1 MTNDSANRPP
11 DDGEPQDD
19 LNGPQGMDGVQRLA
33 LLLMALT
40 PLILG
45 AVVFL
50 LLKRS
55 AG

>member
-1 MTNDSANRPP
+1 MTNDPNVKGP
-11 DDGEPQDD
+11 DEDDD
-19 LNGPQGMDGVQRLA
+19 LQGPGGMDGVQRLA

-40 PLILG
+40 PLMLG